1 MLVTNF
7 KENLIIVY
15 LKQKKDIFSHQE
27 YYKAYILYK
36 KQIKLLKI

>member
-1 MLVTNF
+1 MLIANF

-15 LKQKKDIFSHQE
+15 LKKKDIFSHQE

-36 KQIKLLKI
+36 KQIKLLTI